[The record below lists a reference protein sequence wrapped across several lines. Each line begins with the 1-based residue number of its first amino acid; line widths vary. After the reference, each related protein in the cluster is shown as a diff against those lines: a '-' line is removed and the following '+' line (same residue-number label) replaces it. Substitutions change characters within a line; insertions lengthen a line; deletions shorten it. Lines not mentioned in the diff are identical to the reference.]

1 MTTITLPSTPKF
13 QSATWKLVQP
23 AQNNISQWTGA
34 RQVMASNRGWW
45 ECQIVLPP
53 IVGESNARAWLSF
66 IGLTQGAVADFQVP
80 VTPNGQGGG
89 SGDPIPDLT
98 LDFISESYVVRSDP
112 AVNGANQTGRT
123 LVTDGWEASTTVL
136 YAGQYITINNQL
148 LQLTSNVTSNGSG
161 QATIT
166 FAPALRSSPAD
177 NALIEYLNPYAL
189 MYSVDDITYS
199 VEPGMVYNISL
210 NLREAF

>member
-45 ECQIVLPP
+45 ECQITLPP

-66 IGLTQGAVADFQVP
+66 IGQTQGTVADFQVS
-80 VTPNGQGGG
+80 VTPSAQTNNM
-89 SGDPIPDLT
+89 PTLLPELL
-98 LDFISESYVVRSDP
+98 LDFTSGAYVVGFDP

-123 LVTDGWEASTTVL
+123 LVTDGWYPSTTVL
-136 YAGQYITINNQL
+136 YAGQYITVNNQL
-148 LQLTSNVTSNGSG
+148 LQLTADVTSNTSG
-161 QATIT
+161 QATIS
-166 FAPALRSSPAD
+166 FAPALRASPAD